1 MKILMVSLNYA
12 PELTGI
18 GKYTTEQAEWLA
30 ARGHSVR
37 VIAAPPYYPAWRV
50 GEGYRAWQYR
60 REQRHGVDIW
70 RAPVWVPAR
79 PSGLRRL
86 LHLASFAVSTLP
98 LLARQLAW
106 RPDVVFMVEP
116 PLMCAPATTLFS
128 RLAGSKAWLHVQDYE
143 VDAAFALGL
152 LKRPWMQ
159 RLATRFE
166 RFLLRRQDC
175 VSSISANMVALA
187 IEKGV
192 APARTMLL
200 PNWTVLHQTAPAAA
214 RAMRQELGVP
224 DNAVLALYSGNM
236 GAKQG
241 LEHLAAAATHL
252 RHRDD
257 IHFVFCGDGAGRA
270 DLQAACAALDR
281 LRFLPLQSNERFPAL
296 LAAADIHL
304 LPQRADVADLV
315 MPSKLTGMLASA
327 RPVVTTAAHGS
338 ALADVVSQC
347 GLVVPPGDDDAFAA
361 AIATLADSPALRATL
376 GARGLEW
383 ARQHLE
389 RDAVLGQLEQA
400 LLAMQ
405 APRSR
410 KPAPGDDPRAAQA
423 RR

>member
-37 VIAAPPYYPAWRV
+37 VIAAPPYYPAWRI
-50 GEGYRAWQYR
+50 GDGYRAWQYR
-60 REQRHGVDIW
+60 REQINGVDVW
-70 RAPVWVPAR
+70 RAPIWIPSKL
-79 PSGLRRL
+79 SGLRRL
-86 LHLASFAVSTLP
+86 VHLASFAASTLP

-128 RLAGSKAWLHVQDYE
+128 RVVGARSWLHVQDYE

-152 LKRPWMQ
+152 LKRPWLR

-166 RFLLRRQDC
+166 RLLLRQQHR
-175 VSSISANMVALA
+175 VSSISTNMVALA
-187 IEKGV
+187 VSKGV
-192 APARTMLL
+192 PAARTALL
-200 PNWTVLHQTAPAAA
+200 PNWTVLHDTAPDAA

-224 DNAVLALYSGNM
+224 DGAVLALYSGNM

-241 LEHLAAAATHL
+241 LEHLSAAATRL
-252 RHRDD
+252 CDRAD
-257 IHFVFCGDGAGRA
+257 IHFVFCGDGGGRA
-270 DLQAACAALDR
+270 DLQAACAGLR
-281 LRFLPLQSNERFPAL
+281 RVRFLPLQSNERFPAL

-304 LPQRADVADLV
+304 LPQRADVTDLV

-327 RPVVTTAAHGS
+327 RPVVTTAAQGS
-338 ALADVVSQC
+338 ALADVVARC
-347 GLVVPPGDDDAFAA
+347 GIVVPPGDDAAFAD
-361 AIATLADSPALRATL
+361 AIAALADTPDQRAAL
-376 GARGLEW
+376 GAAGLAW

-389 RDAVLGQLEQA
+389 RDAVLGQFEQT
-400 LLAMQ
+400 LLSMLD
-405 APRSR
+405 APD
-410 KPAPGDDPRAAQA
+410 APGKDDERALPA